1 MRKGFAFSIDALLAV
16 VVATILIAGISTNI
30 LRDKNKVENAYLQKI
45 SNDILVTL
53 NKNKTLDTL
62 NKTLIENILSEVIPD
77 TIAYTLNITVY
88 ECQDQ
93 NCRNFVTVDGNGI
106 YIVSSNLT
114 VSDSV
119 TAKRVFLTFQDSRI
133 KYFNTAELKVWS
145 V

>member
-16 VVATILIAGISTNI
+16 VVAIILIAGIFTNI
-30 LRDKNKVENAYLQKI
+30 SRDKNKVENAYLQKVA
-45 SNDILVTL
+45 NDILVTL

-62 NKTLIENILSEVIPD
+62 NKTLIENILNEVTPAAID
-77 TIAYTLNITVY
+77 YTLNITVY

-93 NCRNFVTVDGNGI
+93 DCRSFVTVDGNSI
-106 YIVSSNLT
+106 YISSSTLAG
-114 VSDSV
+114 SDSV

-145 V
+145 T